1 MKILNGMIKWIVTLL
16 LALSAGLL
24 VIIFLSSKPELGA
37 YLLRLILL
45 TSVGFIGGITTR
57 ALFRGIPSVITILF
71 NMFSNLLA
79 VLAIDHFYATSFQF
93 QFLSNDFRFQSP
105 TVSDGSQFI
114 LMTLIS
120 LLPLL
125 AFRKIS
131 KSNVNN
137 HRAPKHKK
145 VHKSFTQIIQ
155 PVLDKAYPGNWNLLK
170 KSKSIATK
178 PLPIKKSMVEKPVLS
193 VARPNSSIINSQPV
207 TIHKRKANMRSL
219 KTLKLPGKFFKG
231 SQTDVKLVGE
241 EEHVCPYCLEEVT
254 KGDSRGVTV
263 CTECGTWHHQ
273 DCWSLTG
280 SCGVAHRNEL

>member
-1 MKILNGMIKWIVTLL
+1 MKILNGMIKWVVTLL

-45 TSVGFIGGITTR
+45 VSVGFIGGITTR
-57 ALFRGIPSVITILF
+57 ALFRGVPSVITIVF

-93 QFLSNDFRFQSP
+93 QFLTNDFRFQTP
-105 TVSDGSQFI
+105 TISDGSQFF

-120 LLPLL
+120 LFPLL
-125 AFRKIS
+125 AFRKTS

-137 HRAPKHKK
+137 HKAPRHKK
-145 VHKSFTQIIQ
+145 VRKSVIQIIQ
-155 PVLDKAYPGNWNLLK
+155 PLLDKANPGNWNLLK

-178 PLPIKKSMVEKPVLS
+178 PLPIKKSTVEKPVLS
-193 VARPNSSIINSQPV
+193 VARPNSSITNSQPV
-207 TIHKRKANMRSL
+207 TIRKSKAN
-219 KTLKLPGKFFKG
+219 TLKLPGKFFKG

>member
-1 MKILNGMIKWIVTLL
+1 MKILNGMIKWVVTLL

-45 TSVGFIGGITTR
+45 VSVGFIGGISAR
-57 ALFRGIPSVITILF
+57 AFFREVPSVITILF
-71 NMFSNLLA
+71 NILSNMLA

-105 TVSDGSQFI
+105 TVSDGSQFF

-125 AFRKIS
+125 AFRKKS
-131 KSNVNN
+131 KSNVNK
-137 HRAPKHKK
+137 HKTPRHKK
-145 VHKSFTQIIQ
+145 VRKSFTQIFQ
-155 PVLDKAYPGNWNLLK
+155 PVLDKANPGNWNLLR

-193 VARPNSSIINSQPV
+193 VARPNSSITNSQPV
-207 TIHKRKANMRSL
+207 TIHKSKA

-231 SQTDVKLVGE
+231 SLADVKLVGE

-263 CTECGTWHHQ
+263 CSECGTWHHQ